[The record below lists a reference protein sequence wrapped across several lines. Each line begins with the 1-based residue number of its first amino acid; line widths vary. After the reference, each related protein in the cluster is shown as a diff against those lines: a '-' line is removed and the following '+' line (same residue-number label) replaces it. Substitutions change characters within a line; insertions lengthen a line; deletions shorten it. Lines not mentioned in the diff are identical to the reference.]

1 MVLVGRPDSKKLFG
15 RSRRGWEDN
24 IKIELKKSVRALNWI
39 DLAQDEER

>member
-1 MVLVGRPDSKKLFG
+1 LGRPDSKKLFE

-24 IKIELKKSVRALNWI
+24 IKIELKKSVRGVNWI